1 MQPRVNSFGGDLID
15 ERQVIVKLLACVCCH
30 GCPPH
35 IPMHLQH
42 PLLSEH
48 VWAQIQL
55 KCRRWIL
62 HNVVWWWQHQLDQV
76 RRIDNMDIVAQY
88 WHSVHLSQPATM
100 QRYSSNLSEFSSPN
114 TSSYLSLWII
124 SGWAHTITS
133 RYAHDFSNE
142 SWSPQD
148 QLHKL
153 TSQGGVVH
161 TSPHVSLGG
170 KLSKVQ
176 LCVKEL

>member
-100 QRYSSNLSEFSSPN
+100 QRYSSNFSELSSPN
-114 TSSYLSLWII
+114 TSSILPIFVDNKWMSSHDHITLRLWFLQWILEPAR
-124 SGWAHTITS
+124 SASQTYVTGRCRPH
-133 RYAHDFSNE
+133 
-142 SWSPQD
+142 
-148 QLHKL
+148 L
-153 TSQGGVVH
+153 T
-161 TSPHVSLGG
+161 TCFPRW
-170 KLSKVQ
+170 
-176 LCVKEL
+176 